1 MTLSSLHLDLTQ
13 CTGVANVGRLPGPAS
28 PTNKFTANAAWNSL
42 EGSQAAQAADQRQ
55 PLHEHNSQ
63 THSSSQKRSPNTSE
77 SIVVTP
83 AEKRQTVLV
92 LSPERPL
99 CPGDRYDTLEIQ
111 RALSLSARSRRSLR
125 GVCDKPSSLD
135 GLPDQSLTSSLAK
148 VQASPSQQP
157 HKATA
162 QRGSQGSA
170 EHQPAFDNQ
179 LVINPV
185 SSHEPHTVDIPPTQ
199 LDCAAATA
207 LDLLQCEATQLISF
221 APACSSPHRHTNA
234 VCTITATD
242 ASAPL
247 DNAVILLM
255 PQGKGISLSDT
266 PVLLPAAQLQ
276 PPPQAGDATIGS
288 EALCRHALSPNA
300 AQMGGNA
307 HLAQHDQ
314 YAPTDKQQENAHSK
328 AQKQHIQQPAVAAAE
343 TATAAATLSA
353 PLNYQESRALP
364 PTASAAK
371 NQADS
376 DIRPQPKPASCG
388 AKHNIA
394 ASDKQEPVNMAEAS
408 AAAGVASGLQ
418 TADGSSQPIRLP
430 LSLEAADMA
439 LQDTETSSQVP
450 ALNAIVKNT

>member
-1 MTLSSLHLDLTQ
+1 M
-13 CTGVANVGRLPGPAS
+13 
-28 PTNKFTANAAWNSL
+28 

-63 THSSSQKRSPNTSE
+63 THSSSQKRSPNASD

-99 CPGDRYDTLEIQ
+99 RAGDRYDTLEIQ
-111 RALSLSARSRRSLR
+111 RALSLSPRSRRSSR
-125 GVCDKPSSLD
+125 GVCNKPSSLD
-135 GLPDQSLTSSLAK
+135 SLPDQSLTSSLAK

-162 QRGSQGSA
+162 QRGSQGS
-170 EHQPAFDNQ
+170 EHQPDFDKQ

-207 LDLLQCEATQLISF
+207 LDLLQCEATQLIPF
-221 APACSSPHRHTNA
+221 APASSSPHRHTNA
-234 VCTITATD
+234 VCTIAATD

-247 DNAVILLM
+247 HNAVILLM

-314 YAPTDKQQENAHSK
+314 YAPTGKQQENDHSK
-328 AQKQHIQQPAVAAAE
+328 AQKQHIQQPAIAAAE
-343 TATAAATLSA
+343 TATAAARVTA
-353 PLNYQESRALP
+353 PLNHQESHALP

-371 NQADS
+371 NQANS

-388 AKHNIA
+388 AKHDIA

-418 TADGSSQPIRLP
+418 TADASSQPIRLP
-430 LSLEAADMA
+430 LRVEAADMA
-439 LQDTETSSQVP
+439 LQDTETGSQVP
-450 ALNAIVKNT
+450 ALNAIIKNT